1 MSSRAPVILTKFRNL
16 GEQMKKIVKMSL
28 VAAVAVAGLTA
39 ANAKPL
45 EEAIKDVDVS
55 GTVVYR
61 YNDYN
66 SDLPG
71 AAAANK
77 NSNQSNN
84 YKIGLNLASKVND
97 DVKLNTRFIVGST
110 SNDFVTL
117 GSQGTTGNAVTNDTQ
132 ANVGLSN
139 VYFGYTGLANTTVNV
154 GKQGL
159 TTPWTVA
166 IDSDGNEQT
175 GTGILALSTVGPV
188 TIAVAYFNQTNLNES
203 GNLAG
208 TLNGTTLVNGV
219 TTYTNDA
226 GTAGNTGQNDI
237 MTVGLLGNV
246 GPVALNAWYLDMQ
259 DMFDTYTLGAKA
271 DFDVSG
277 VKLGAD
283 LSYTSLDLDRVAA
296 TRAGLTTAGN
306 PDDQNLLKLV
316 LTAKAGIVDAKY
328 MYATTD
334 KEGGITALDSDAATA
349 ALVWNVHTLG
359 KADADLHN
367 VSVGV
372 QALDSVH
379 VSANYATMDFEQ
391 GANTA
396 IKDNEK
402 EVYAQV
408 VYNMSKNLSS
418 YVRFGTYEVERDNV
432 KTTDDSYRGRLQ
444 VQYSF

>member
-45 EEAIKDVDVS
+45 EEAIKNVDVS

-66 SDLPG
+66 ENDG
-71 AAAANK
+71 A
-77 NSNQSNN
+77 STQENN
-84 YKIGLNLASKVND
+84 YKIGLNLSSKVND
-97 DVKLNTRFIVGST
+97 DVKLNTRFIVGPA
-110 SNDFVTL
+110 SNDFYAL
-117 GSQGTTGNAVTNDTQ
+117 GTNSNDTQ

-139 VYFGYTGLANTTVNV
+139 VYFGYTGIANTTVNV

-166 IDSDGNEQT
+166 EDSDGNEQT

-188 TIAVAYFNQTNLNES
+188 TVAAAYFNQTNLNES
-203 GNLAG
+203 GELAT
-208 TLNGTTLVNGV
+208 TLNGL
-219 TTYTNDA
+219 TTYKT
-226 GTAGNTGQNDI
+226 GTPLAGNAGANDI
-237 MTVGLLGNV
+237 ATIGLLGNV

-271 DFDVSG
+271 SFDVSG

-283 LSYTSLDLDRVAA
+283 LSYTSLDRDDV
-296 TRAGLTTAGN
+296 TTDN
-306 PDDQNLLKLV
+306 DLLKLM
-316 LTAKAGIVDAKY
+316 LTAKAGIFDAKY
-328 MYATTD
+328 VYAKTD
-334 KEGGITALDSDAATA
+334 KEGGITAVDRDAATSFIT
-349 ALVWNVHTLG
+349 WNIWTNN
-359 KADADLHN
+359 KNDADLHHL
-367 VSVGV
+367 SAGV

-379 VSANYATMDFEQ
+379 VSANFTTLDYNSSAVIGAATDDKQE
-391 GANTA
+391 
-396 IKDNEK
+396 EL
-402 EVYAQV
+402 YAQV

-418 YVRFGTYEVERDNV
+418 YVRFGTYEEETNGV
-432 KTTDDSYRGRLQ
+432 KSLEGDYRGRLQ

>member
-39 ANAKPL
+39 ANAQPL
-45 EEAIKDVDVS
+45 EEAIKNVEVS

-66 SDLPG
+66 ADSAATAPATRVGTSD
-71 AAAANK
+71 
-77 NSNQSNN
+77 QDNN

-97 DVKLNTRFIVGST
+97 DVKLNTRFIVGSAT
-110 SNDFVTL
+110 NDFVSLDTD
-117 GSQGTTGNAVTNDTQ
+117 NADGQ
-132 ANVGLSN
+132 ASVALSN

-175 GTGILALSTVGPV
+175 GTGILALSTMGPV
-188 TIAVAYFNQTNLNES
+188 TVAAAYFNQTNLNAS

-208 TLNGTTLVNGV
+208 ALNTAS
-219 TTYTNDA
+219 TYA
-226 GTAGNTGQNDI
+226 TAGGNDI
-237 MTVGLLGNV
+237 ATVGLLGNV
-246 GPVALNAWYLDMQ
+246 GPVALNAWYLDMT
-259 DMFDTYTLGAKA
+259 DMFDTYTLGAKS

-283 LSYTSLDLDRVAA
+283 LSYTSLDLDQAAA
-296 TRAGLTTAGN
+296 TNAGLVNASGN
-306 PDDQNLLKLV
+306 AIDNNLIKLI

-328 MYATTD
+328 MYAGTD
-334 KEGGITALDSDAATA
+334 KEGGITALDHDAATA
-349 ALVWNVHTLG
+349 ALVWSVHTLN

-367 VSVGV
+367 FSIGV

-379 VSANYATMDFEQ
+379 VSANYATMDFEE
-391 GANTA
+391 GTDTT
-396 IKDNEK
+396 IEDNEK

-418 YVRFGTYEVERDNV
+418 YVRFGSYEEKIDNV
-432 KTTDDSYRGRLQ
+432 KTIEDDYRGRLQ